1 MRKFLLKIS
10 VAGMVILAASVANA
24 KTPLETPTTEA
35 EFEKIVGELKTEA
48 RTFAD
53 ADDDKGPSQSQ
64 SVENLQYSPES
75 SAPLGEAIKSLPQN
89 PLERMYIL
97 SQLLTPLK
105 MAPDDA
111 IRTLAPALT
120 DILSNDCRYKSM
132 PALSGTTPALLAPSD
147 KDTPERKR
155 SRDEAHR
162 KKATDERAVVKYN
175 RTVNA
180 LEKTIKHLLVLIN
193 DQAADE
199 TLLQRLTYENDR
211 QQATFE
217 DTLAVI
223 KSEAGK
229 MKQDRAKKFYDNLKY
244 LASRGKHPK
253 QYSDPTKPIY
263 KADAN
268 SSFESREIHFAVST
282 IKVVNVL
289 ATAAQEPAVKA
300 PGEKP
305 PEKRRQIRTRR

>member
-48 RTFAD
+48 KTFAD
-53 ADDDKGPSQSQ
+53 ADDDKGPSQSEA
-64 SVENLQYSPES
+64 VGKLQYSPES
-75 SAPLGEAIKSLPQN
+75 SVPLGKAIKSLPQN

-105 MAPDDA
+105 MASDDTV
-111 IRTLAPALT
+111 RPLAPMLT
-120 DILSNDCRYKSM
+120 DLIQNDCRYKSI
-132 PALSGTTPALLAPSD
+132 PALPGATPAILAPSG

-155 SRDEAHR
+155 SRDVALR
-162 KKATDERAVVKYN
+162 KKATGERAVVKYN

-180 LEKTIKHLLVLIN
+180 LEKTIKQLLVLIN

-199 TLLQRLTYENDR
+199 TLLQRLTYENDH
-211 QQATFE
+211 QQTTFE

-229 MKQDRAKKFYDNLKY
+229 MKQDRAKKFYDNLRD
-244 LASRGKHPK
+244 LASRSKRPK

-263 KADAN
+263 KADKD

-305 PEKRRQIRTRR
+305 PEKQRPIRPRR